1 MVREAYELGVMDVIN
16 KPVIPYVVSRR
27 VGSVIELFRAAYL
40 GVAEYSLQYNLISAG
55 TTLIV
60 LALGVVLF
68 SHTEKTFMDTV

>member
-1 MVREAYELGVMDVIN
+1 MRRPRSQHAAACVPVSYTHLDVY
-16 KPVIPYVVSRR
+16 KRQ
-27 VGSVIELFRAAYL
+27 AYL